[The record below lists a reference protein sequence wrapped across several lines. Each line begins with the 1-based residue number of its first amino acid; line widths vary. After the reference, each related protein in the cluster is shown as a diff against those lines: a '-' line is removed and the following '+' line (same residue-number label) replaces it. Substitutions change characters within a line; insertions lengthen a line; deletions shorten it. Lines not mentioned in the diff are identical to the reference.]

1 VILNGIVDS
10 DKPSTELVKD
20 PCKVFYGTQMC
31 YVFLRLHH
39 TLFTRLSLARQLAK
53 EFVLSADTSSAVAS
67 APVLTEETSTGG
79 GGNNNEGTASAATS
93 ALPTNNN
100 NNNNNSGGSGE
111 RKTKPIYN
119 HFLGQVFSLVEG
131 TMDNAR
137 FEDFCRWLLGNKSY
151 TLFTLDKIISQLMK
165 HLQAMAS
172 DDNVT
177 KLIGLF
183 VYHHNHQS
191 NNNNN
196 SSNST
201 SSNSRGRGVDPN
213 LYRQHVAHILSHTLE
228 EAFRIQVGFLLSY
241 CSFLVIDS
249 LIFFSFLSLVP
260 I

>member
-1 VILNGIVDS
+1 VILNGIVDN

-53 EFVLSADTSSAVAS
+53 EFVLSADTSTSVAS
-67 APVLTEETSTGG
+67 APVLAEETAGG
-79 GGNNNEGTASAATS
+79 GGNNSNEGTASAVTS
-93 ALPTNNN
+93 ATATNHS
-100 NNNNNSGGSGE
+100 NNNNSNNSATGGSGE
-111 RKTKPIYN
+111 KKTKPIYN

-191 NNNNN
+191 NSNNINTN
-196 SSNST
+196 SS
-201 SSNSRGRGVDPN
+201 SSNNRGRGVDPN

-228 EAFRIQVGFLLSY
+228 EAFRIQVLSSLIVVIVFLL
-241 CSFLVIDS
+241 LTH
-249 LIFFSFLSLVP
+249 
-260 I
+260 